1 MELTLVRRLLSKMN
15 KLAAINIGNT
25 FLGTGSKL
33 LDPANISDFVS
44 AIITGAISIA
54 GVILLFI
61 LIMGGFGMI
70 AGAGNDNPEK
80 VEKGK
85 KAATSALI
93 GFVVV
98 FMAYWIVKLIETITG
113 LNLLGY

>member
-1 MELTLVRRLLSKMN
+1 MNYLTEVK
-15 KLAAINIGNT
+15 IGEI

-33 LDPANISDFVS
+33 LDPKNVSVYVS

-61 LIMGGFGMI
+61 LIMGGFSMI
-70 AGAGNDNPEK
+70 TGAGNDNPEK
-80 VEKGK
+80 IEKGK

-93 GFVVV
+93 GFIVV
-98 FMAYWIVKLIETITG
+98 FMAYWIVKLIESLTG
-113 LNLLGY
+113 LDLLGI

>member
-1 MELTLVRRLLSKMN
+1 MN
-15 KLAAINIGNT
+15 YLAQAADIGKD
-25 FLGTGSKL
+25 FLGNGSKL
-33 LDPANISDFVS
+33 LDPKNINNYIS

-61 LIMGGFGMI
+61 LIMGGFGII

-93 GFVVV
+93 GFIVV
-98 FMAYWIVKLIETITG
+98 FMSYWIVKLIESITG
-113 LNLLGY
+113 INLLGN

>member
-1 MELTLVRRLLSKMN
+1 MTYLTAV
-15 KLAAINIGNT
+15 NIGEE
-25 FLGTGSKL
+25 FLGSGSKL
-33 LDPANISDFVS
+33 LDPTNIGVYVS

-70 AGAGNDNPEK
+70 IGAGNDNPEK

-93 GFVVV
+93 GFIVV
-98 FMAYWIVKLIETITG
+98 FMAYWIVKLIESITG
-113 LNLLGY
+113 LNLLGL

>member
-1 MELTLVRRLLSKMN
+1 MN
-15 KLAAINIGNT
+15 YLAAVDIGKE
-25 FLGTGSKL
+25 FLGDNPNLTEVAGVGKY
-33 LDPANISDFVS
+33 VS

-54 GVILLFI
+54 GVILLFL

-70 AGAGNDNPEK
+70 AGAGSNNPEK

-93 GFVVV
+93 GFIVV
-98 FMAYWIVKLIETITG
+98 FMSYWIVKLIESITG
-113 LNLLGY
+113 LNLLGI

>member
-1 MELTLVRRLLSKMN
+1 MNYLT
-15 KLAAINIGNT
+15 ATDIGIL
-25 FLGTGSKL
+25 FLPENSKL
-33 LDPANISDFVS
+33 INPTNISVYVS

-61 LIMGGFGMI
+61 LIIGGFSI
-70 AGAGNDNPEK
+70 ITGAGNDNPEK

-93 GFVVV
+93 GFIVV
-98 FMAYWIVKLIETITG
+98 FMSFWIVKLIESITG
-113 LNLLGY
+113 LNLLGN